1 MKAASKRRNGPMPSL
16 SKRKKMSM
24 FLARRRRQSESVSVL
39 RSSTWM
45 STSAMRSPLA
55 GVETEDEAAG
65 EGIEVASA
73 GIVEEDEVV
82 EMVSEGVAMAVIA
95 VLEAEERLPSMSPT
109 KTPFPALEAHSPDR
123 LHHQNCSHR
132 WYPKHDRTLPFDSDL
147 SPFRLFSTQCQSWIE
162 QNNQNSKSVE

>member
-1 MKAASKRRNGPMPSL
+1 MKAASKRRNGPMPSP

-65 EGIEVASA
+65 EVIEVASA
-73 GIVEEDEVV
+73 GIGEEDEVV

-123 LHHQNCSHR
+123 LHHPNCSHR
-132 WYPKHDRTLPFDSDL
+132 WYQNMIEPFH
-147 SPFRLFSTQCQSWIE
+147 STQIYLL
-162 QNNQNSKSVE
+162 SVYSQPNVTHGLSRTIKIRNL